1 MASESVNAKQARN
14 HCTKG
19 KRQQH
24 QQIKNRSSISDGD
37 GEDSFIFEANEAWKD
52 FHGSLLRFYENG
64 ELCDVTLKV
73 GSKLISCHKLV
84 LACVIPYFRAM
95 FLSEMAE
102 AKQTLIEIRDFDGDA
117 IEDLVKFVYSSR
129 LTLTVDNVQPL
140 LYAACILQVEL
151 VARACCEYMKLHF
164 HPSNCLAV
172 RAFAE
177 SHNRIDLMDMAD
189 QYACEHFTEVV
200 ECEDFVSVSPQHLHK
215 LLSSSDL
222 NIENEKQVYSA
233 AIKWLLANPQHHSKW
248 LDETLAQV
256 RLPLLPVDFLMG
268 VVAKEQI
275 VKQNLKCRDLLDEA
289 RNYHLHLSSRAV
301 PDFEYSIRTT
311 PRKQTA
317 GVLFCVGGRGGS
329 GDPFRSIECYSINKN
344 SWFFGPEMNSRRRHV
359 GVISVEGKVYA
370 VGGHDGNEHL
380 GSMEMFDPLTNKWM
394 MKASMNTKRR
404 GIALASLG
412 GPIYAIGGLDDNTCF
427 NDVERYDIESDQ
439 WSTVAP
445 MNSPRGGVGSVALIN
460 HVYAVGGNDGVASL
474 SSVERYDPHL
484 DKWIEVKEMGQ
495 RRAGNGVSE
504 LHGCLYVVGGF
515 DDNSPLSSVERYDP
529 RNNKWDYVAALTTP
543 RGGVG
548 IATVMGK
555 IFAVG
560 GHNGNAYLNTVEAF
574 DPVLNRWELVG
585 SVSHCRAGAGVAVC
599 ACLTSQIRDASLNF
613 PVIMPHNLV

>member
-1 MASESVNAKQARN
+1 MASDSMNTKCPRN
-14 HCTKG
+14 HFPKG
-19 KRQQH
+19 KRQQPP
-24 QQIKNRSSISDGD
+24 QTKTRSSISDGD
-37 GEDSFIFEANEAWKD
+37 GDDSFIFEAQEAWKD

-102 AKQTLIEIRDFDGDA
+102 SKQTVIEIRDFDGDA

-222 NIENEKQVYSA
+222 NIENEKQAYNA

-248 LDETLAQV
+248 LDETLAQLYLFV
-256 RLPLLPVDFLMG
+256 WMLCSFAA
-268 VVAKEQI
+268 VASGFPYGCCGKRTDCQA
-275 VKQNLKCRDLLDEA
+275 KPKCRDLLDEA

-311 PRKQTA
+311 PRKHTA
-317 GVLFCVGGRGGS
+317 
-329 GDPFRSIECYSINKN
+329 
-344 SWFFGPEMNSRRRHV
+344 
-359 GVISVEGKVYA
+359 GKVYA

-380 GSMEMFDPLTNKWM
+380 GSMEMFDPLNNKWM

-427 NDVERYDIESDQ
+427 NYVERYDIECDQ

-445 MNSPRGGVGSVALIN
+445 MITPRGGVGSVALVN

-484 DKWIEVKEMGQ
+484 DKWIELKEMGQ
-495 RRAGNGVSE
+495 RRAGNGVSD

-529 RNNKWDYVAALTTP
+529 RSNKWDYVAALTTP

-599 ACLTSQIRDASLNF
+599 ACLTSQIRDVGHGSNN
-613 PVIMPHNLV
+613 VVDCM

>member
-1 MASESVNAKQARN
+1 MASESLSAKQARN
-14 HCTKG
+14 HLTKG
-19 KRQQH
+19 KRH
-24 QQIKNRSSISDGD
+24 QQIKNRSSISEGD
-37 GEDSFIFEANEAWKD
+37 GEDFFIFEAHEAWKD
-52 FHGSLLRFYENG
+52 FHGSLLRFYENR

-117 IEDLVKFVYSSR
+117 IEDL
-129 LTLTVDNVQPL
+129 
-140 LYAACILQVEL
+140 
-151 VARACCEYMKLHF
+151 
-164 HPSNCLAV
+164 
-172 RAFAE
+172 
-177 SHNRIDLMDMAD
+177 
-189 QYACEHFTEVV
+189 
-200 ECEDFVSVSPQHLHK
+200 
-215 LLSSSDL
+215 
-222 NIENEKQVYSA
+222 
-233 AIKWLLANPQHHSKW
+233 
-248 LDETLAQV
+248 V

-311 PRKQTA
+311 PRKHTA

-329 GDPFRSIECYSINKN
+329 GDPFRSIECYSIKKN

-380 GSMEMFDPLTNKWM
+380 GSMEVFDPFTNKWM

-439 WSTVAP
+439 WSPVAP
-445 MNSPRGGVGSVALIN
+445 MNTPRGGVGSVALMN

-529 RNNKWDYVAALTTP
+529 RSNKWDYVAALTTP

-599 ACLTSQIRDASLNF
+599 ACLTSQIRDVGHGSSN
-613 PVIMPHNLV
+613 VVDCM

>member
-1 MASESVNAKQARN
+1 MLQMASESVNAKQVRN
-14 HCTKG
+14 HCTKV

-311 PRKQTA
+311 PRKRTA
-317 GVLFCVGGRGGS
+317 
-329 GDPFRSIECYSINKN
+329 
-344 SWFFGPEMNSRRRHV
+344 
-359 GVISVEGKVYA
+359 GKVYA

-380 GSMEMFDPLTNKWM
+380 GSMEMFDPFTNKWM

-599 ACLTSQIRDASLNF
+599 ACLTSQIRDVGHGSNN
-613 PVIMPHNLV
+613 VVDCM